1 MKLPRQVSGTE
12 LVRCLERFGYRVTRQ
27 AGSHIRL
34 TRAEPQQHH
43 DTVPNH
49 NPLRLGTLSSIV
61 SEVANHLKLQRSE
74 LVDKLFRE

>member
-1 MKLPRQVSGTE
+1 MKLPRQVSGIE
-12 LVRCLERFGYRVTRQ
+12 LVRRLGKFGDCVTRQ
-27 AGSHIRL
+27 ADSHIRL

-43 DTVPNH
+43 VTVPNH